1 MLPTGV
7 LKNICHSLLLALI
20 YSVFRYTRHAHQG
33 QGQHMLQVT
42 NIEKSYGKQVLFDG
56 VGFTVNPRERVGLVG
71 RNGHGKSTLFR
82 MILGE
87 EHQDSGTITMPSGY
101 TVGHLSQH
109 IHFTEDTVLKEACLA
124 LPVNEDHIDESY
136 KAEAILHG
144 LGFTNDDFDRPPSSL
159 SGGYQVR
166 LNLAKVLVSEPNL
179 LLLDE
184 PTNYLDIISVR
195 WLTQFLRAWRN
206 EMILITHDREFMDSV
221 TTHTMIIHR
230 CKMRKV
236 AGGTQKLYD
245 QILME
250 EEIYEKTRQND
261 EKKRKEVEQFIN
273 RFRAQ
278 ATKASAVQSRVK
290 ALARHEKLD
299 KLEEIRTLDFKF
311 RSAPF
316 EAKWLMTVEDLSFG
330 FSGDSPKLIDGLSF
344 GVSKKD
350 RIAVIGKNGK
360 GKTTLLN
367 LLAGEMSPTSG
378 DIKLHP
384 NTKIAYFGQTNI
396 NRLRPEKTALQ
407 EVMDAHPDYA
417 QGESRAICGLM
428 MFEGDN
434 ALKKVS
440 VLSGGER
447 SRVLLGKLL
456 VSPANLLM
464 LDEPT
469 NHLDMESI
477 DSLIEAIE
485 AFDGAVIIVT
495 HSELILE
502 AVATKL
508 IVYDN
513 DAVSVFEGTYLDF
526 LERVGWSDEGGV
538 RTKKGKK
545 QASDK
550 NGNRKDIKKMR
561 TGIVADKSKV
571 LGALK
576 KKIAEI
582 EEQITKLEFD
592 VDQDTQRLLE
602 VSIKGE
608 ALAIKRLSQT
618 MRDNKARIEKLFNEL
633 ETVTNEHDAKAQELD
648 RQLGAPA
655 EIS

>member
-1 MLPTGV
+1 
-7 LKNICHSLLLALI
+7 
-20 YSVFRYTRHAHQG
+20 
-33 QGQHMLQVT
+33 MLQVT
-42 NIEKSYGKQVLFDG
+42 NIEKSYGKQLLFDG

-87 EHQDSGTITMPSGY
+87 EHQDAGTITVPSGY
-101 TVGHLSQH
+101 TIGHLSQH
-109 IHFTEDTVLKEACLA
+109 IHFTEDTVLGEACLA
-124 LPVNEDHIDESY
+124 LPTNEDHIDESY

-144 LGFTNDDFDRPPSSL
+144 LGFTNDDFGRHPSSL

-166 LNLAKVLVSEPNL
+166 LNLAKVLASEPNL

-184 PTNYLDIISVR
+184 PTNYLDIVSVR
-195 WLTQFLRAWRN
+195 WLIQFLRAWRN
-206 EMILITHDREFMDSV
+206 EMIIITHDRDFMDSV

-230 CKMRKV
+230 YKMRKV
-236 AGGTQKLYD
+236 AGDTQKLYD

-278 ATKASAVQSRVK
+278 ATKASAVQSRIK

-299 KLEEIRTLDFKF
+299 KLDEIRSLDFKF

-330 FSGDSPKLIDGLSF
+330 FDPDGPKLIEGLSF
-344 GVSKKD
+344 GVGKKD

-367 LLAGEMSPTSG
+367 LLAREMSPTTG
-378 DIKLHP
+378 EVKLHA

-407 EVMDAHPDYA
+407 EVMDAHPDCG
-417 QGESRAICGLM
+417 QGEGRAICGLM

-440 VLSGGER
+440 VLSGGEK

-502 AVATKL
+502 AIATKL

-513 DAVSVFEGTYLDF
+513 DSVSVFEGTYLDF

-538 RTKKGKK
+538 RVKKGKK
-545 QASDK
+545 QGADK
-550 NGNRKDIKKMR
+550 SMNRKDAKKLR
-561 TGIVADKSKV
+561 ATVVSEKSKA

-576 KKIAEI
+576 KKIADFEEEI
-582 EEQITKLEFD
+582 TRLEWD
-592 VDQDTQRLLE
+592 VQQDTQRLLE
-602 VSIKGE
+602 VTVKGE
-608 ALAIKRLSQT
+608 ALAIKRLSQAI
-618 MRDNKARIEKLFNEL
+618 RENKSRIDARFAEL
-633 ETVTNEHDAKAQELD
+633 ETATNEHDAKAKEFDQQLAELT
-648 RQLGAPA
+648 

>member
-1 MLPTGV
+1 
-7 LKNICHSLLLALI
+7 
-20 YSVFRYTRHAHQG
+20 
-33 QGQHMLQVT
+33 
-42 NIEKSYGKQVLFDG
+42 VLFDG

-87 EHQDSGTITMPSGY
+87 EHQDSGTITVPSGY
-101 TVGHLSQH
+101 TIGHLSQH

-206 EMILITHDREFMDSV
+206 EMIIITHDREFMDSV

-299 KLEEIRTLDFKF
+299 KLEEIKTLDFKF

-316 EAKWLMTVEDLSFG
+316 EAKWMMTVEDLSFG
-330 FSGDSPKLIDGLSF
+330 FSGDSPKLIDGLTF
-344 GVSKKD
+344 GVGKKD

-378 DIKLHP
+378 DVKLHP

-485 AFDGAVIIVT
+485 VFDGAVIIVT

-502 AVATKL
+502 ALATKL

-513 DAVSVFEGTYLDF
+513 DTVSVFEGTYLDF
-526 LERVGWSDEGGV
+526 LDRVGWSDEGGV
-538 RTKKGKK
+538 RIKKGKK
-545 QASDK
+545 QDADR
-550 NGNRKDIKKMR
+550 NGNRKDAKKAR

-576 KKIAEI
+576 KKIATL
-582 EEQITKLEFD
+582 EEEITKLEFD
-592 VDQDTQRLLE
+592 VEQDTQRLLE
-602 VSIKGE
+602 VTVKGE
-608 ALAIKRLSQT
+608 ALAIKRLSQA
-618 MRDNKARIEKLFNEL
+618 MRDDKARIEKLFNEL
-633 ETVTNEHDAKAQELD
+633 ETVTNEHDAKAQEFD
-648 RQLGAPA
+648 RQLGEPA

>member
-1 MLPTGV
+1 
-7 LKNICHSLLLALI
+7 
-20 YSVFRYTRHAHQG
+20 
-33 QGQHMLQVT
+33 
-42 NIEKSYGKQVLFDG
+42 
-56 VGFTVNPRERVGLVG
+56 
-71 RNGHGKSTLFR
+71 
-82 MILGE
+82 
-87 EHQDSGTITMPSGY
+87 
-101 TVGHLSQH
+101 VGHLSQH
-109 IHFTEDTVLKEACLA
+109 IHFTEDTVLAEACLA
-124 LPVNEDHIDESY
+124 LTPNEDMIDESY

-144 LGFTNDDFDRPPSSL
+144 LGFTNDDFEKHPSSL

-166 LNLAKVLVSEPNL
+166 LNLAKVLASEPNL

-184 PTNYLDIISVR
+184 PTNYLDIVSVR
-195 WLTQFLRAWRN
+195 WLTQFLRAWRT
-206 EMILITHDREFMDSV
+206 EMIIITHDRDFMDSV

-245 QILME
+245 QLLME

-299 KLEEIRTLDFKF
+299 KLEEIKQLDFKF

-330 FSGDSPKLIDGLSF
+330 FSPDQPRLIDGLSF
-344 GVSKKD
+344 AVGKKD

-367 LLAGEMSPTSG
+367 LLAREMSPTSG
-378 DIKLHP
+378 EVKLHP

-396 NRLRPEKTALQ
+396 NRLRPDKTALQ
-407 EVMDAHPDYA
+407 EVMDAHPDCG
-417 QGESRAICGLM
+417 QGEGRAICGLM

-440 VLSGGER
+440 VLSGGEK

-477 DSLIEAIE
+477 DSLIEAIDV
-485 AFDGAVIIVT
+485 FDGAVIIVT
-495 HSELILE
+495 HSELMLE
-502 AVATKL
+502 ALATKL

-513 DAVSVFEGTYLDF
+513 DTVSVFEGTYFDF

-538 RTKKGKK
+538 KFRKGKK
-545 QASDK
+545 QELQRPA
-550 NGNRKDIKKMR
+550 NRRDAKKQR
-561 TGIVADKSKV
+561 AGIVSDKSKA

-576 KKIAEI
+576 KKITAL
-582 EEQITKLEFD
+582 EEEITKREFD
-592 VDQDTQRLLE
+592 VEQDTQKLIE
-602 VSIKGE
+602 VTVKGK
-608 ALAIKRLSQT
+608 ALDIKRLSQAIS
-618 MRDNKARIEKLFNEL
+618 DNKALIETRFAEL
-633 ETVTNEHDAKAQELD
+633 QDSTNQHDSKAREFDQQLAELS
-648 RQLGAPA
+648 
-655 EIS
+655 E

>member
-1 MLPTGV
+1 
-7 LKNICHSLLLALI
+7 
-20 YSVFRYTRHAHQG
+20 
-33 QGQHMLQVT
+33 MLQVT
-42 NIEKSYGKQVLFDG
+42 NIQKSYGKQLLFDG
-56 VGFTVNPRERVGLVG
+56 VSFTVNPRERVGLVG
-71 RNGHGKSTLFR
+71 RNGHGKTTLFR
-82 MILGE
+82 MILRD
-87 EHQDSGTITMPSGY
+87 EHPDSGAITMPSGY

-109 IHFTEDTVLKEACLA
+109 IHFSKDTVLKEACLT
-124 LPVNEDHIDESY
+124 LPVNEDHRDETY

-144 LGFTNDDFDRPPSSL
+144 LGFTNEDFDRPPSSL

-166 LNLAKVLVSEPNL
+166 LNLAKVLVSGPHL

-184 PTNYLDIISVR
+184 PTNYLDIVSVR

-206 EMILITHDREFMDSV
+206 ELIIITHDRDFMDDV

-230 CKMRKV
+230 CKMRKI

-261 EKKRKEVEQFIN
+261 EKKRKEIEQFIN

-278 ATKASAVQSRVK
+278 ATKARAVQSRIK
-290 ALARHEKLD
+290 ALAKHENLEKLD
-299 KLEEIRTLDFKF
+299 EIKTLDFKF

-316 EAKWLMTVEDLSFG
+316 EAKWLMTVENLSFAFKNG
-330 FSGDSPKLIDGLSF
+330 PKLIEGLSF
-344 GVSKKD
+344 GVGKKD

-367 LLAGEMSPTSG
+367 LLANEMAPTGGEVR
-378 DIKLHP
+378 LHP

-396 NRLRPEKTALQ
+396 NRLRPEQTALQ

-456 VSPANLLM
+456 VSPANLLL

-477 DSLIEAIE
+477 DSLIEAID
-485 AFDGAVIIVT
+485 AFDGAVMIVT
-495 HSELILE
+495 HSERILE

-508 IVYDN
+508 IVFDN
-513 DAVSVFEGTYLDF
+513 DTVSVFEGTYLDF
-526 LERVGWSDEGGV
+526 LERIGWSDEGGAKP
-538 RTKKGKK
+538 KKGKK
-545 QASDK
+545 QQEAEK
-550 NGNRKDIKKMR
+550 PAVNRKDAKKLR
-561 TGIVADKSKV
+561 TRIISGKSKA

-576 KKIAEI
+576 NRIASLEL
-582 EEQITKLEFD
+582 EITKLEQEMD
-592 VDQDTQRLLE
+592 RDNEALLE
-602 VSIKGE
+602 ASMKGK
-608 ALAIKRLSQT
+608 ALDIRRLSGAV
-618 MRDNKARIEKLFNEL
+618 RDAKARIDALFIEL
-633 ETVTNEHDAKAQELD
+633 EIATNEHDAKANEFDQQLNEL
-648 RQLGAPA
+648 A

>member
-1 MLPTGV
+1 
-7 LKNICHSLLLALI
+7 
-20 YSVFRYTRHAHQG
+20 
-33 QGQHMLQVT
+33 MLQVT
-42 NIEKSYGKQVLFDG
+42 NIEKSFGKQVLFDG

-71 RNGHGKSTLFR
+71 RNGHGKTTLFR

-87 EHQDSGTITMPSGY
+87 EHPDRGTITMPSGY

-109 IHFTEDTVLKEACLA
+109 IHFTEDTVLREACLA
-124 LPVNEDHIDESY
+124 LPKNEDHIDETY

-144 LGFTNDDFDRPPSSL
+144 LGFTNADFDRPPSAL

-166 LNLAKVLVSEPNL
+166 LNLAKVLVSAPNL

-184 PTNYLDIISVR
+184 PTNYLDIVSVR

-206 EMILITHDREFMDSV
+206 EMIIITHDRDFMDSV

-230 CKMRKV
+230 CKMRKI

-261 EKKRKEVEQFIN
+261 EKKRKEIEQFIN

-278 ATKASAVQSRVK
+278 ATKASAVQSRIK
-290 ALARHEKLD
+290 ALARHETLD
-299 KLEEIRTLDFKF
+299 RLEDIKTLDFKF

-316 EAKWLMTVEDLSFG
+316 EAKWLLTAEDLSFS
-330 FSGDSPKLIDGLSF
+330 FSKSGPQLIDGLSF
-344 GVSKKD
+344 AVGKKD

-367 LLAGEMSPTSG
+367 LLARELSPTG
-378 DIKLHP
+378 GEVRLHP
-384 NTKIAYFGQTNI
+384 NTKTAYFGQTNI
-396 NRLRPEKTALQ
+396 NRLRADKTALQ
-407 EVMDAHPDYA
+407 EVMDAHPDGS

-440 VLSGGER
+440 VLSGGEK

-508 IVYDN
+508 IVFD
-513 DAVSVFEGTYLDF
+513 DDSVSVFEGTYLDF
-526 LERVGWSDEGGV
+526 LDRVGWCDEGGA
-538 RTKKGKK
+538 RTKSGRKK
-545 QASDK
+545 TADR
-550 NGNRKDIKKMR
+550 NGSRKDAKKLR
-561 TGIVADKSKV
+561 ALLVSDKSKV
-571 LGALK
+571 LGTLKNRITALET
-576 KKIAEI
+576 EI
-582 EEQITKLEFD
+582 TELEQRVESET
-592 VDQDTQRLLE
+592 QDLLE
-602 VSIKGE
+602 ASVKGK
-608 ALAIKRLSQT
+608 ALEIKRLSQS
-618 MRDNKARIEKLFNEL
+618 MNEAKARIEDLFAEL
-633 ETVTNEHDAKAQELD
+633 ETVTLEHDAKAQEFD
-648 RQLGAPA
+648 QQLGELA
-655 EIS
+655 ETF

>member
-1 MLPTGV
+1 
-7 LKNICHSLLLALI
+7 
-20 YSVFRYTRHAHQG
+20 
-33 QGQHMLQVT
+33 MLQVT
-42 NIEKSYGKQVLFDG
+42 NIEKSFGKQMLFDG
-56 VGFTVNPRERVGLVG
+56 VGFTINLRERVGLVG

-82 MILGE
+82 MILGQ
-87 EHQDSGTITMPSGY
+87 EHQDAGTITMPSGY

-109 IHFTEDTVLKEACLA
+109 IHFTENTVLKEACLA
-124 LPVNEDHIDESY
+124 LPVNEDHRDETY

-144 LGFTNDDFDRPPSSL
+144 LGFINDDFDRPPSSL

-184 PTNYLDIISVR
+184 PTNYLDIVSVR

-206 EMILITHDREFMDSV
+206 ELIIITHDRDFMDSV

-236 AGGTQKLYD
+236 AGSTQKLYD
-245 QILME
+245 QILLE

-278 ATKASAVQSRVK
+278 ATKASAVQSRIK
-290 ALARHEKLD
+290 ALARHERLEKLD
-299 KLEEIRTLDFKF
+299 EIKTLDFKF

-316 EAKWLMTVEDLSFG
+316 EARWLMTAEDISFA
-330 FSGDSPKLIDGLSF
+330 FSSDGSKLIDGLTF
-344 GVSKKD
+344 GVGKKD

-367 LLAGEMSPTSG
+367 LLANELSPTSG
-378 DIKLHP
+378 EVKLHP

-407 EVMDAHPDYA
+407 EVMDAHPDHS

-440 VLSGGER
+440 VLSGGEK

-456 VSPANLLM
+456 VSPANLLL

-495 HSELILE
+495 HSEMILE

-508 IVYDN
+508 IIFDGGV
-513 DAVSVFEGTYLDF
+513 VSVFDGTYFDF
-526 LERVGWSDEGGV
+526 LERLGWRDEGGV
-538 RTKKGKK
+538 RTKNGKK
-545 QASDK
+545 KEADK
-550 NGNRKDIKKMR
+550 SVNRKDAKKMR
-561 TGIVADKSKV
+561 AGIVSDKSKI
-571 LGALK
+571 LGMLK
-576 KKIAEI
+576 NRIASIEQEI
-582 EEQITKLEFD
+582 TRLEQD
-592 VDQDTQRLLE
+592 VERDTQELLE
-602 VSIKGE
+602 ASMKGQ
-608 ALAIKRLSQT
+608 ALEIKRLST
-618 MRDNKARIEKLFNEL
+618 AIHDAKTRIDTLFTEL
-633 ETVTNEHDAKAQELD
+633 EMATNEHDAKVKEFDQQLNEL
-648 RQLGAPA
+648 A

>member
-1 MLPTGV
+1 
-7 LKNICHSLLLALI
+7 
-20 YSVFRYTRHAHQG
+20 
-33 QGQHMLQVT
+33 MLQVT

-87 EHQDSGTITMPSGY
+87 EHQDSGTITVPSGY
-101 TVGHLSQH
+101 TIGHLSQH
-109 IHFTEDTVLKEACLA
+109 IHFTEDSVLKEACLA

-206 EMILITHDREFMDSV
+206 EMIIITHDREFMDGV

-250 EEIYEKTRQND
+250 EEIHEKTRQND

-299 KLEEIRTLDFKF
+299 KLDEIRTLDFKF

-330 FSGDSPKLIDGLSF
+330 FSGDGPKLIDGLTF
-344 GVSKKD
+344 GVGKKD

-367 LLAGEMSPTSG
+367 LLAGEMSPTDGSV
-378 DIKLHP
+378 KLHP

-513 DAVSVFEGTYLDF
+513 DTVSVFEGTYLDF

-538 RTKKGKK
+538 RAKKGKK
-545 QASDK
+545 QDADR
-550 NGNRKDIKKMR
+550 NGNRKDAKKMR
-561 TGIVADKSKV
+561 TGLVADKSKA

-576 KKIAEI
+576 KKISEL

-592 VDQDTQRLLE
+592 VEQDTQRLLE

-608 ALAIKRLSQT
+608 ALAIKRLSQA
-618 MRDNKARIEKLFNEL
+618 MRDNKARIERLFNEL
-633 ETVTNEHDAKAQELD
+633 ETVTNEHDAKAQEFD
-648 RQLGAPA
+648 RQLGEPA

>member
-1 MLPTGV
+1 M
-7 LKNICHSLLLALI
+7 I
-20 YSVFRYTRHAHQG
+20 
-33 QGQHMLQVT
+33 QVT

-87 EHQDSGTITMPSGY
+87 EHPDSGAITMASGY

-109 IHFTEDTVLKEACLA
+109 IHFTEDTVIKEACLA
-124 LPVNEDHIDESY
+124 LPPNEYHIDETY

-144 LGFTNDDFDRPPSSL
+144 LGFTNVDFERHPSSL

-184 PTNYLDIISVR
+184 PTNYLDIVSVR

-206 EMILITHDREFMDSV
+206 ELIIITHDRDFMDSV

-278 ATKASAVQSRVK
+278 ATKASAVQSRIK

-299 KLEEIRTLDFKF
+299 KLDEIRQLDFKF

-316 EAKWLMTVEDLSFG
+316 EAKWLMNAEDLSFSFKNG
-330 FSGDSPKLIDGLSF
+330 PKLIDGLSF
-344 GVSKKD
+344 GVAKKD

-367 LLAGEMSPTSG
+367 VLAKELSPSTGEVRM
-378 DIKLHP
+378 HP

-396 NRLRPEKTALQ
+396 NRLRPGKTALQ
-407 EVMDAHPDYA
+407 EVMDAHPDFA

-440 VLSGGER
+440 VLSGGEK

-456 VSPANLLM
+456 VSPANLLL

-526 LERVGWSDEGGV
+526 LDRVGWSDEGGV
-538 RTKKGKK
+538 RAKKGKK
-545 QASDK
+545 QEAGR
-550 NGNRKDIKKMR
+550 NGNRKDAKKQR
-561 TGIVADKSKV
+561 SEGPDKSKV

-576 KKIAEI
+576 ERITTI
-582 EEQITKLEFD
+582 ETEITKLEQG
-592 VDQDTQRLLE
+592 VERDTQALLE
-602 VSIKGE
+602 ASAGGDADAIRKLSTSVHEGKKRIDALFADLE
-608 ALAIKRLSQT
+608 AATS
-618 MRDNKARIEKLFNEL
+618 
-633 ETVTNEHDAKAQELD
+633 EHDAKAVEFEKS
-648 RQLGAPA
+648 LGEAQGVA
-655 EIS
+655 

>member
-1 MLPTGV
+1 
-7 LKNICHSLLLALI
+7 
-20 YSVFRYTRHAHQG
+20 
-33 QGQHMLQVT
+33 MLQVT

-82 MILGE
+82 IILGE
-87 EHQDSGTITMPSGY
+87 EHQDAGTITTPSGY
-101 TVGHLSQH
+101 TIGHLSQH

-124 LPVNEDHIDESY
+124 LPKNEDHIDETY

-144 LGFTNDDFDRPPSSL
+144 LGFTNDDFDRHPSSL

-166 LNLAKVLVSEPNL
+166 LNLAKVLVSNPNL

-184 PTNYLDIISVR
+184 PTNYLDIVSVR

-206 EMILITHDREFMDSV
+206 EMIIITHDRDFMDSV

-245 QILME
+245 QILLE

-278 ATKASAVQSRVK
+278 ATKASAVQSRIK
-290 ALARHEKLD
+290 ALAKHEKLD
-299 KLEEIRTLDFKF
+299 KLEEIKTLDFKF

-316 EAKWLMTVEDLSFG
+316 EAKWLMTVEDLSFA
-330 FSGDSPKLIDGLSF
+330 FSQDDPKLIDRLSF
-344 GVSKKD
+344 AVGKKD
-350 RIAVIGKNGK
+350 RIGVIGKNGK

-367 LLAGEMSPTSG
+367 LLAREMSPTNG
-378 DIKLHP
+378 EVRLHP
-384 NTKIAYFGQTNI
+384 NTKTAYFGQTNI
-396 NRLRPEKTALQ
+396 NRLRPDKTALQ
-407 EVMDAHPDYA
+407 EIMDAHPDHA

-440 VLSGGER
+440 VLSGGEK

-485 AFDGAVIIVT
+485 AFEGAVIIVT

-508 IVYDN
+508 IVFDN
-513 DAVSVFEGTYLDF
+513 DTVSVFEGTYLDF
-526 LERVGWSDEGGV
+526 LERVGWSDEGGL
-538 RTKKGKK
+538 RGKRGK
-545 QASDK
+545 RQEADK
-550 NGNRKDIKKMR
+550 SVNRKDAKKQR
-561 TGIVADKSKV
+561 AGIVSDKSKV
-571 LGALK
+571 LGSLK
-576 KKIAEI
+576 NRIAAI
-582 EEQITKLEFD
+582 EEEITELEQN
-592 VDQDTQRLLE
+592 VERDTRELLDAS
-602 VSIKGE
+602 VRGKALTIKQ
-608 ALAIKRLSQT
+608 LAQSVN
-618 MRDNKARIEKLFNEL
+618 DSKARIDKLFAEL
-633 ETVTNEHDAKAQELD
+633 ETVTAEYDAKAQEFD
-648 RQLGAPA
+648 QQLSELAQ
-655 EIS
+655 IS

>member
-1 MLPTGV
+1 
-7 LKNICHSLLLALI
+7 
-20 YSVFRYTRHAHQG
+20 
-33 QGQHMLQVT
+33 MLQVS
-42 NIEKSYGKQVLFDG
+42 NLEKSYGKQVLFDG
-56 VGFTVNPRERVGLVG
+56 VSFTVNPRERVGLVG

-82 MILGE
+82 IILGE
-87 EHQDSGTITMPSGY
+87 EHRDSGTITVPSGY
-101 TVGHLSQH
+101 RVGHLTQH
-109 IHFTEDTVLKEACLA
+109 IHFTEDTVLGEACLA
-124 LPVNEDHIDESY
+124 LPKNEDHIDETY

-144 LGFTNDDFDRPPSSL
+144 LGFTNADLDRHPSSL

-166 LNLAKVLVSEPNL
+166 LNLAKVLVSECSL

-184 PTNYLDIISVR
+184 PTNYLDIVSVR

-206 EMILITHDREFMDSV
+206 ELIIITHDRDFMDGV

-230 CKMRKV
+230 RTMRKV

-278 ATKASAVQSRVK
+278 ATKASAVQSRIK

-299 KLEEIRTLDFKF
+299 KLEEIKTLDFKF

-316 EAKWLMTVEDLSFG
+316 EAKWLMTVENLSFSFAKEG
-330 FSGDSPKLIDGLSF
+330 PKLFDGLSF
-344 GVSKKD
+344 AVGKKD

-367 LLAGEMSPTSG
+367 LLARELSPTG
-378 DIKLHP
+378 GEIKTHP

-407 EVMDAHPDYA
+407 EIMDAHPDNA

-440 VLSGGER
+440 VLSGGEK

-456 VSPANLLM
+456 VKPSNLLL

-469 NHLDMESI
+469 NHLDMEAC
-477 DSLIEAIE
+477 DSLLDAIDE
-485 AFDGAVIIVT
+485 FDGALVLVT
-495 HSELILE
+495 HNEQFLHRLAKRLIIFDKG
-502 AVATKL
+502 T
-508 IVYDN
+508 
-513 DAVSVFEGTYLDF
+513 VSLFEGTYQDF
-526 LERVGWSDEGGV
+526 LDSVGWDSE
-538 RTKKGKK
+538 
-545 QASDK
+545 
-550 NGNRKDIKKMR
+550 
-561 TGIVADKSKV
+561 
-571 LGALK
+571 
-576 KKIAEI
+576 
-582 EEQITKLEFD
+582 
-592 VDQDTQRLLE
+592 
-602 VSIKGE
+602 
-608 ALAIKRLSQT
+608 
-618 MRDNKARIEKLFNEL
+618 
-633 ETVTNEHDAKAQELD
+633 
-648 RQLGAPA
+648 
-655 EIS
+655 

>member
-1 MLPTGV
+1 
-7 LKNICHSLLLALI
+7 
-20 YSVFRYTRHAHQG
+20 
-33 QGQHMLQVT
+33 MLQVT
-42 NIEKSYGKQVLFDG
+42 NIEKSYGKQMLFDG

-87 EHQDSGTITMPSGY
+87 EHQDAGTITVPSGY
-101 TVGHLSQH
+101 TIGHLSQH
-109 IHFTEDTVLKEACLA
+109 IHFTEETVLGEACLA
-124 LPVNEDHIDESY
+124 LPTNEDHIDETY

-144 LGFTNDDFDRPPSSL
+144 LGFTNDDFDRPPADL

-184 PTNYLDIISVR
+184 PTNYLDIVSVR
-195 WLTQFLRAWRN
+195 WLIQFLRAWRN
-206 EMILITHDREFMDSV
+206 EMIIITHDRDFMDSV

-230 CKMRKV
+230 YKMRKV
-236 AGGTQKLYD
+236 AGSTQKLYD

-299 KLEEIRTLDFKF
+299 KLDEIRSLDFKF

-316 EAKWLMTVEDLSFG
+316 EAKWLMTVEDLSFS
-330 FSGDSPKLIDGLSF
+330 FSPDAPKLIDGLSF

-367 LLAGEMSPTSG
+367 LLAREMSPTSG
-378 DIKLHP
+378 DVKLHP

-407 EVMDAHPDYA
+407 EVMDSHPDCG
-417 QGESRAICGLM
+417 QGEGRAICGLM

-440 VLSGGER
+440 VLSGGEK

-502 AVATKL
+502 ALATKL

-513 DAVSVFEGTYLDF
+513 DTVSVFEGTYLDF

-538 RTKKGKK
+538 KVKKGKK
-545 QASDK
+545 QNGDQNANRRDTKKQRTAIISD
-550 NGNRKDIKKMR
+550 RSR
-561 TGIVADKSKV
+561 ALST
-571 LGALK
+571 LK
-576 KKIAEI
+576 KKITAL
-582 EEQITKLEFD
+582 EEEITKLEYD
-592 VDQDTQRLLE
+592 VQQDTQRLLE
-602 VSIKGE
+602 VTMKGE
-608 ALAIKRLSQT
+608 ALNIKKLSQAI
-618 MRDNKARIEKLFNEL
+618 RENKARIDGRFAEL
-633 ETVTNEHDAKAQELD
+633 QTITNEHDEKAKTFDQQLAEL
-648 RQLGAPA
+648 A
-655 EIS
+655 ETT

>member
-1 MLPTGV
+1 
-7 LKNICHSLLLALI
+7 
-20 YSVFRYTRHAHQG
+20 
-33 QGQHMLQVT
+33 MLQVT

-56 VGFTVNPRERVGLVG
+56 VSFTVNPRERVGLVG
-71 RNGHGKSTLFR
+71 RNGHGKTTLFR

-87 EHQDSGTITMPSGY
+87 EHQDSGTITTPSGY
-101 TVGHLSQH
+101 TIAHLSQH
-109 IHFTEDTVLKEACLA
+109 IHFTEDTVLKEACLS
-124 LPVNEDHIDESY
+124 LPKNEDHIDETY

-144 LGFTNDDFDRPPSSL
+144 LGFTNADFDRRPSSL

-184 PTNYLDIISVR
+184 PTNYLDIVSVR

-206 EMILITHDREFMDSV
+206 ELIIITHDRDFMDSV

-230 CKMRKV
+230 CKMRKI

-245 QILME
+245 QILLE

-261 EKKRKEVEQFIN
+261 EKKRKEIEQFIN

-290 ALARHEKLD
+290 ALAKHEKLD
-299 KLEEIRTLDFKF
+299 KLEEIKALDFKF

-316 EAKWLMTVEDLSFG
+316 EAKWLMTIDDLSFS
-330 FSGDSPKLIDGLSF
+330 FSKNSPNLIEGLSF
-344 GVSKKD
+344 AVGKKD

-367 LLAGEMSPTSG
+367 VLARELSPSNGEVKT
-378 DIKLHP
+378 HP

-407 EVMDAHPDYA
+407 EIMDAHPDNS

-440 VLSGGER
+440 VLSGGEK

-456 VSPANLLM
+456 VSPANMLM

-477 DSLIEAIE
+477 DSLIEAIDD
-485 AFDGAVIIVT
+485 FDGAVMIVT

-508 IVYDN
+508 IVFDN
-513 DAVSVFEGTYLDF
+513 DTVTVFEGTYLDF
-526 LERVGWSDEGGV
+526 LDRVGWSDEGGV
-538 RTKKGKK
+538 HVKKTKRQGTEK
-545 QASDK
+545 SV
-550 NGNRKDIKKMR
+550 NRKDAKKLR
-561 TGIVADKSKV
+561 ANIVSDKSKV
-571 LGALK
+571 LSSLK
-576 KKIAEI
+576 NRIMAI
-582 EEQITKLEFD
+582 EEEITKLEQG
-592 VDQDTQRLLE
+592 VERDTQELLE
-602 VSIKGE
+602 ASVKGKALSIRELSASINE
-608 ALAIKRLSQT
+608 A
-618 MRDNKARIEKLFNEL
+618 KARIERLFADL
-633 ETVTNEHDAKAQELD
+633 ETVTAEHDAKTREFDLQLSELAQ
-648 RQLGAPA
+648 
-655 EIS
+655 IS

>member
-1 MLPTGV
+1 
-7 LKNICHSLLLALI
+7 
-20 YSVFRYTRHAHQG
+20 
-33 QGQHMLQVT
+33 MLQVT

-56 VGFTVNPRERVGLVG
+56 VGFTINPRERVGLVG

-87 EHQDSGTITMPSGY
+87 EHQDAGTITMPSGY

-124 LPVNEDHIDESY
+124 LPVNEDHRDETY

-144 LGFTNDDFDRPPSSL
+144 LGFINDDFDRLPSSL

-184 PTNYLDIISVR
+184 PTNYLDIVSVR

-206 EMILITHDREFMDSV
+206 ELIIITHDRDFMDSV

-236 AGGTQKLYD
+236 AGSTQKLYD
-245 QILME
+245 QILLE

-278 ATKASAVQSRVK
+278 ATKASAVQSRIK
-290 ALARHEKLD
+290 ALARHERLEKLD
-299 KLEEIRTLDFKF
+299 EIKTLDFKF

-316 EAKWLMTVEDLSFG
+316 EARWLMTAEDISFG
-330 FSGDSPKLIDGLSF
+330 FSKNGSKLIDGLTF
-344 GVSKKD
+344 GVGKKD

-367 LLAGEMSPTSG
+367 LLANELSPTKG
-378 DIKLHP
+378 EVKLHP

-407 EVMDAHPDYA
+407 EVMDAHPDHS

-440 VLSGGER
+440 VLSGGEK

-456 VSPANLLM
+456 VSPANLLL

-508 IVYDN
+508 IVFDN
-513 DAVSVFEGTYLDF
+513 ETVSIFEGTYLDF

-538 RTKKGKK
+538 RVKKGEKRDPDRN
-545 QASDK
+545 A
-550 NGNRKDIKKMR
+550 NRKEAKKLR
-561 TGIVADKSKV
+561 TGIVSEKSKV
-571 LGALK
+571 LSTLK
-576 KKIAEI
+576 KKIASI
-582 EEQITKLEFD
+582 EEEITKLEFD
-592 VDQDTQRLLE
+592 VEQDTQKLLE

-608 ALAIKRLSQT
+608 ALAIKRLSQSI
-618 MRDNKARIEKLFNEL
+618 RDNKARIEARFAEL
-633 ETVTNEHDAKAQELD
+633 ETVTNDHDMKAKVFDQQLNEL
-648 RQLGAPA
+648 A

>member
-1 MLPTGV
+1 
-7 LKNICHSLLLALI
+7 
-20 YSVFRYTRHAHQG
+20 
-33 QGQHMLQVT
+33 MLQVT
-42 NIEKSYGKQVLFDG
+42 NLEKSYGKQLLFDG
-56 VGFTVNPRERVGLVG
+56 VSFTVNSRERVGLVG

-82 MILGE
+82 MILKE
-87 EHQDSGTITMPSGY
+87 EHADSGTITMPSGY

-109 IHFTEDTVLKEACLA
+109 IHFTEQTVLREACLA
-124 LPVNEDHIDESY
+124 LPHNEDQVDLTY
-136 KAEAILHG
+136 KAEEILHG
-144 LGFTNDDFDRPPSSL
+144 LGFTNADFDRHPSTL

-184 PTNYLDIISVR
+184 PTNYLDIVSVR
-195 WLTQFLRAWRN
+195 WLTQFLRVWRN
-206 EMILITHDREFMDSV
+206 EMIIITHDRDFMDGV

-230 CKMRKV
+230 CKVRKV
-236 AGGTQKLYD
+236 QGGTQKLYD

-261 EKKRKEVEQFIN
+261 EKKRKEIEQFIN

-278 ATKASAVQSRVK
+278 ATKARAVQSRIK
-290 ALARHEKLD
+290 ALARHEKMD
-299 KLEEIRTLDFKF
+299 KLEEIKQLDFKF

-316 EAKWLMTVEDLSFG
+316 EAKWLMNVDDLSFG
-330 FSGDSPKLIDGLSF
+330 FLNGPNLIEGLSF
-344 GVSKKD
+344 GVGKRD

-367 LLAGEMSPTSG
+367 LLANEMSPTEG
-378 DIKLHP
+378 EVRVHP

-407 EVMDAHPDYA
+407 EIIDVHPDHSQNEA
-417 QGESRAICGLM
+417 RSICGLM

-440 VLSGGER
+440 VLSGGEK

-456 VSPANLLM
+456 VTQSNLLL

-485 AFDGAVIIVT
+485 DFEGAVIIVT

-502 AVATKL
+502 AVATRL

-513 DAVSVFEGTYLDF
+513 DQVSVFEGTYLDF
-526 LERVGWSDEGGV
+526 LERVGWSDEGDV
-538 RTKKGKK
+538 KTRKSKK
-545 QASDK
+545 QDTDATEK
-550 NGNRKDIKKMR
+550 NYRRKDIKKMR
-561 TGIVADKSKV
+561 TGIVSEKSKV
-571 LGALK
+571 LGSYK
-576 KKIAEI
+576 KKIAHLEEEI
-582 EEQITKLEFD
+582 TRLEQQI
-592 VDQDTQRLLE
+592 DQDNQRLLE
-602 VSIKGE
+602 ASMKGRALEIK
-608 ALAIKRLSQT
+608 KYSQAV
-618 MRDNKARIEKLFNEL
+618 RDNKARVDALFNEL
-633 ETVTNEHDAKAQELD
+633 QTIPNEHDEKEKEFDQ
-648 RQLGAPA
+648 QLEQLA